1 MRVEIQEHPGLV
13 VFVHQFPEIL
23 VLHYQVPDVNE
34 ISRQNLFYVLIHK
47 VLYIKYRWL
56 IMGRSEVTTIQ
67 LDKSVV
73 EALKRV
79 KRYPRETYNEVILN
93 LIRNEEET
101 REFSIFVQKAQEAK
115 MKELWEEGDYSGWE
129 RA

>member
-1 MRVEIQEHPGLV
+1 
-13 VFVHQFPEIL
+13 
-23 VLHYQVPDVNE
+23 
-34 ISRQNLFYVLIHK
+34 
-47 VLYIKYRWL
+47 
-56 IMGRSEVTTIQ
+56 MGRSEVTTIQ

-129 RA
+129 LA

>member
-1 MRVEIQEHPGLV
+1 
-13 VFVHQFPEIL
+13 
-23 VLHYQVPDVNE
+23 
-34 ISRQNLFYVLIHK
+34 
-47 VLYIKYRWL
+47 
-56 IMGRSEVTTIQ
+56 MGRSEVTTIQ
-67 LDKSVV
+67 LDRSVV

-93 LIRNEEET
+93 LIRNEEEI